1 MKQKNKINKVK
12 IIVIITCITILSFTS
27 YSIGKQITEVVISMN
42 AQIAKP
48 ILIVD
53 YQPEIEI
60 TESKKEGE
68 YYFKVKNYEA
78 EEISQVDMQYYVE
91 IIGRMDNAINCTLYK
106 DNKEIELKNN
116 RTQNQS
122 IQKEQKQEDSYCLKV
137 KYDNTKTAFIEDIM
151 QELQIKV
158 HSEQIRY

>member
-12 IIVIITCITILSFTS
+12 IIVIIICITILSFTS

-137 KYDNTKTAFIEDIM
+137 QYDNTKTAFIEDIM

>member
-1 MKQKNKINKVK
+1 MKQKNKINRVK

-42 AQIAKP
+42 GQIAKP

-68 YYFKVKNYEA
+68 YYFKVRNYEV
-78 EEISQVDMQYYVE
+78 EEISQVDMQYYIE
-91 IIGRMDNAINCTLYK
+91 IIGEIDSAIFCTLYK
-106 DNKEIELKNN
+106 EEQEIELKNN
-116 RTQNQS
+116 KTQEQIIKRN
-122 IQKEQKQEDSYCLKV
+122 QKQEDSYFLKV
-137 KYDNTKTAFIEDIM
+137 QYDNTKTVSVTDIM